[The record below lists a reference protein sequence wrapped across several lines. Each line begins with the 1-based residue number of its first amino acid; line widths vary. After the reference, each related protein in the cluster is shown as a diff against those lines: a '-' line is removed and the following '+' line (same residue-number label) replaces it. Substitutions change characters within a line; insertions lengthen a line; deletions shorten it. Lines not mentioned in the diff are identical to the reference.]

1 MGEPQARLK
10 QSAFGEVVTGRTP
23 RQKLE
28 NRKDV
33 QSPVAL
39 IPTLPELT
47 DHPTTVAP
55 LLRGGLFPGW
65 GMKIE
70 SP

>member
-1 MGEPQARLK
+1 M
-10 QSAFGEVVTGRTP
+10 TGRTP